1 MKLLFTGEF
10 LSAERALELGCVD
23 AVVAPEALQ
32 EHCMALAKTIA
43 SGSPFVLQRIKS
55 MLYAG
60 LESDV
65 GARMQRHTRNMA
77 ECFASE
83 GHKEGVASFLERRPA
98 VFQGR

>member
-43 SGSPFVLQRIKS
+43 SGSPFALQRIKS

-65 GARMQRHTRNMA
+65 GAHRQRHTRNMA

-83 GHKEGVASFLERRPA
+83 DHKEGVASFLEPRPA